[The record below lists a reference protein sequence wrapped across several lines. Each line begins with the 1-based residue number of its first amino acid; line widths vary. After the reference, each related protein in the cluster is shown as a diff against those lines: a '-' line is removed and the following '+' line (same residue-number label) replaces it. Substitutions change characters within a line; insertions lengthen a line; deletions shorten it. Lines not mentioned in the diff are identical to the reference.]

1 MWTKDSE
8 AHSHC
13 ARLEAALEELKSAA
27 SDSTDRHLLE
37 YLFLPGSPEQLQ
49 QLAEEGFPQPPPWLL
64 TNSLRLALE
73 GHLKPGQSLHVLIA
87 KVLMTR
93 GCKVRCKGQG
103 LTLSF
108 ETCLHTTRCWNQP
121 CPIWN
126 MKSEPC
132 IMQRDLV
139 CVCACGWTRQAAKH
153 CHALRIHALGLTC
166 VSTRC
171 LSELIKGGSW

>member
-1 MWTKDSE
+1 MLLKLNYHCVNRAS
-8 AHSHC
+8 ARRHGQRVLRQHLCC

-73 GHLKPGQSLHVLIA
+73 GHLKPGQSSHVLIA

-103 LTLSF
+103 STLSF
-108 ETCLHTTRCWNQP
+108 ETCPHRTRCWKSVKP
-121 CPIWN
+121 C
-126 MKSEPC
+126 SE
-132 IMQRDLV
+132 
-139 CVCACGWTRQAAKH
+139 H
-153 CHALRIHALGLTC
+153 E
-166 VSTRC
+166 S
-171 LSELIKGGSW
+171 